1 MKTYFDFL
9 NEHVRAKDIKLRWY
23 IKKSF
28 KNIGDSVTI
37 NDLVKEVRNIS
48 TYKNINKRLVEKVL
62 DKLIDE
68 NLVELSGK
76 RYYWNWN
83 SPKNLHLKNVFNK
96 INDLDEEKLV
106 SQSDIRVFYIH
117 KALTQHTNK
126 VNIEDLWADVK
137 TGPGYHL
144 LRDMQR
150 KDFNDI
156 VKKLVDKN
164 IIKKT
169 VKKRVA
175 YYMWKPNIPKR
186 SFFDKFL
193 RGIEGI

>member
-1 MKTYFDFL
+1 MKNYFDFL

-48 TYKNINKRLVEKVL
+48 TYKNINKRLLEKVL

-76 RYYWNWN
+76 NYYWNWN
-83 SPKNLHLKNVFNK
+83 SPKNLHLKNVFDKMKDVNEEVYISPDDVK
-96 INDLDEEKLV
+96 I
-106 SQSDIRVFYIH
+106 FYIH
-117 KALTQHTNK
+117 KALTQHINK
-126 VNIEDLWADVK
+126 VHIEDLWADVK
-137 TGPGYHL
+137 TGPGYHI

-150 KDFNDI
+150 KEFNDI
-156 VKKLVDKN
+156 IKQLVHKK
-164 IIKKT
+164 IIKQKGN
-169 VKKRVA
+169 
-175 YYMWKPNIPKR
+175 YYMWRPNIPKR
-186 SFFDKFL
+186 SLFYKFL
-193 RGIEGI
+193 KGLQSID